1 MRLFFGKN
9 NEEEKVRNAIFTAN
23 RGTNEE
29 KMKLLETLLNSKNFD
44 VLIAVTPNLVAGK
57 NNTEI
62 ISKLWNYII
71 QNKPDLLEAKSGNG
85 VLAASFIGTK
95 LEDDLW
101 NYIKQ
106 NNNHAILKSGKG
118 SDNFA
123 YQMALK
129 GNDKNVI
136 DMINWMDNPQILAT
150 EAEGESSGVYDTY
163 TYKTHVIN
171 LLASRNDAVLM
182 ALVKYVEKVDRLDLL
197 KLKSERHQRIHEPF
211 DWDNL
216 SRGRHENSKCSI
228 SAIEQIL
235 IYHGGTNVDI
245 ELLDYLTKKK
255 DKKTLYSTIPEFFGY
270 LHGRP
275 ISIEPETIK
284 KMFDYVVAVDPN
296 AMRLLSVEND
306 CLCAEHID
314 CPIVSEPTILYGK
327 PLALEFAEATKS
339 MPAEKGKE
347 LQRLLAELAS
357 KNASLY
363 QLIYD
368 AITTYGYSEIKPE
381 LYAIM
386 LNSFKS
392 VKRT

>member
-1 MRLFFGKN
+1 
-9 NEEEKVRNAIFTAN
+9 
-23 RGTNEE
+23 
-29 KMKLLETLLNSKNFD
+29 
-44 VLIAVTPNLVAGK
+44 
-57 NNTEI
+57 
-62 ISKLWNYII
+62 
-71 QNKPDLLEAKSGNG
+71 NG

-150 EAEGESSGVYDTY
+150 EAGRKSPGFLDGTY
-163 TYKTHVIN
+163 MYKTHVIN

-197 KLKSERHQRIHEPF
+197 KLRSKRHEHA
-211 DWDNL
+211 
-216 SRGRHENSKCSI
+216 GRHENYKCSI

-255 DKKTLYSTIPEFFGY
+255 DKETLYSTIPEFFGY
-270 LHGRP
+270 LHGRQ
-275 ISIEPETIK
+275 ISIEPEIIK

-296 AMRLLSVEND
+296 AMSFLSKEND
-306 CLCAEHID
+306 CLCAEYID
-314 CPIVSEPTILYGK
+314 FPIVSAPRILYGK
-327 PLALEFAEATKS
+327 ALAFEFAEATKSES

-357 KNASLY
+357 KHPSLY
-363 QLIYD
+363 QLIHD